1 MLQRAGMEM
10 KYSLWISAQPAIT
23 EALRVITDNIS
34 IEMMSVLLDAERM
47 ALSLTV
53 FNRTLKDTIM
63 RAVAFKMCGNEEAFK
78 AGVKDIVRL
87 LEDNIDNFPEYR
99 DSSTYEARH
108 YKGYENR
115 QDSKVYYF

>member
-1 MLQRAGMEM
+1 MLQRAGIEE
-10 KYSLWISAQPAIT
+10 KYSSWVSAQPAIT

-63 RAVAFKMCGNEEAFK
+63 RAVAFKMCGNEESFK
-78 AGVKDIVRL
+78 A
-87 LEDNIDNFPEYR
+87 
-99 DSSTYEARH
+99 
-108 YKGYENR
+108 
-115 QDSKVYYF
+115 

>member
-1 MLQRAGMEM
+1 M
-10 KYSLWISAQPAIT
+10 QPAIT

-34 IEMMSVLLDAERM
+34 MEMMSILVDAERM
-47 ALSLTV
+47 ALNLTV
-53 FNRTLKDTIM
+53 FNRILKDSIM
-63 RAVAFKMCGNEEAFK
+63 RAVAFKMYGNEEAFK
-78 AGVKDIVRL
+78 AGVKNIVRL
-87 LEDNIDNFPEYR
+87 LEDNIDDFPEYR

>member
-1 MLQRAGMEM
+1 M
-10 KYSLWISAQPAIT
+10 KEFILSNGRKIP
-23 EALRVITDNIS
+23 
-34 IEMMSVLLDAERM
+34 SVGLGTFK
-47 ALSLTV
+47 LT
-53 FNRTLKDTIM
+53 
-63 RAVAFKMCGNEEAFK
+63 NEEAFK